1 MRLSDD
7 VSSMLDGSSALVGA
21 AGNGGKPYCTL
32 GWGPRLDEARE
43 RLTIFVEE
51 RRSAAVLQSVREN
64 GMIAVTFGDPISYR
78 SLQLKGRDCA
88 VYPLTETDS
97 EGIARHRDSVAAN
110 FALTGDPL
118 TGLRNMWMDDLVR
131 LEFTITEAYDQTPGP
146 NAGNP
151 L

>member
-1 MRLSDD
+1 
-7 VSSMLDGSSALVGA
+7 MLEGSSALVGA
-21 AGNGGKPYCTL
+21 AGDDGKPYCTI

-51 RRSAAVLQSVREN
+51 RRSADVLDSVRQN
-64 GMIAVTFGDPISYR
+64 GMIAVTFGDPITYR

-88 VYPLTETDS
+88 VHPLSEADS

-118 TGLRNMWMDDLVR
+118 TGLRNLWMDDLVR
-131 LEFTITEAYDQTPGP
+131 LEFTIAEAYDQTPGP
-146 NAGNP
+146 NAGNA